1 MNNACYM
8 SVLSTTFLAIM
19 KVIIPN
25 EFAIHINSLTSGT
38 IYIQATNTDEGL
50 TIKSNSYFL
59 NLPFL
64 LVIPP

>member
-8 SVLSTTFLAIM
+8 SVLSTTSLAIM
-19 KVIIPN
+19 TVIIPN
-25 EFAIHINSLTSGT
+25 EFAININSLTSGT
-38 IYIQATNTDEGL
+38 IYIQATNTGEGL
-50 TIKSNSYFL
+50 TVENNSYFL